1 MIHIHR
7 LVQAMMLRRMRKKEA
22 QMMKMRIH
30 KMKQMEFIVLKAC
43 MRSHKS
49 LLQVR

>member
-43 MRSHKS
+43 MRNHKS